1 MKVGYARVS
10 TQGQDAGFEDQ
21 YAELRAAKCGNIV
34 GEKASAVGKRPMFE
48 NLLASLKPSDVLVVT
63 KMDRLARDTA
73 ELLRV
78 VADLDRRS
86 VGLIILSM
94 GGQVVDSRTATG
106 KFMLTVLGA
115 VAEMERGMIVERQR
129 AGIVKA
135 QAEGKYKG
143 RAPTARNQLDRIKE
157 LHSQGISIVAIA
169 AELGI
174 NRATVHRLL
183 SKDSQ
188 VSQSVA

>member
-1 MKVGYARVS
+1 
-10 TQGQDAGFEDQ
+10 
-21 YAELRAAKCGNIV
+21 
-34 GEKASAVGKRPMFE
+34 MFDS
-48 NLLASLKPSDVLVVT
+48 LLASLKPSDVLVVT
-63 KMDRLARDTA
+63 KMDRLARSTE

-94 GGQVVDSRTATG
+94 GGQQIDSRTATG

-115 VAEMERGMIVERQR
+115 VAEMERSMIVERQR
-129 AGIVKA
+129 AGIAKA

-143 RAPTARNQLDRIKE
+143 RAPTARNQLDRIRELKE
-157 LHSQGISIVAIA
+157 GGMSVVGIA

-174 NRATVHRLL
+174 NRATVHRLMR
-183 SKDSQ
+183 
-188 VSQSVA
+188 VS